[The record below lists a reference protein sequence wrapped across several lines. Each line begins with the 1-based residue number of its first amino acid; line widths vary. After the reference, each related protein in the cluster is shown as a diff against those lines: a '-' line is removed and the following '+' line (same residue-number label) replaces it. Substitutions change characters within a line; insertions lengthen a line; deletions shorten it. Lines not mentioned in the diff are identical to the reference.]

1 MATPGRSIRLLSWM
15 VALLF
20 VLPTVRAAAKSE
32 WVTVRWVADG
42 DTVQLQDRRLVIYI
56 GVDTPERG
64 RDRQPAE
71 RLADEARSVN
81 RRLVEG
87 WPLRLEFDRER
98 RDRFHRILAYVYRQ
112 DGLFINAEL
121 VRQGVAH
128 VLHRAPNTKMAR
140 ILIAVQR
147 EAMAE
152 KRGIWQFVDRDEKPP
167 HPLRGNLNSKRF
179 HSHACAMGKR
189 ITVQNRID
197 FTNPWTAFWEGY
209 APARECIDFPPE
221 Q

>member
-1 MATPGRSIRLLSWM
+1 MATTVRPNRILLWLL
-15 VALLF
+15 ALFF
-20 VLPTVRAAAKSE
+20 VLVSVSAAGESV

-42 DTVQLQDRRLVIYI
+42 DTVQLQDGRSVRYI

-64 RDRQPAE
+64 RDRQTAE

-98 RDRFHRILAYVYRQ
+98 RDRYHRVLAYVYRQ

-152 KRGIWQFVDRDEKPP
+152 KRGIWQFIDKDEKPP

-189 ITVQNRID
+189 IAVQNRID

-209 APARECIDFPPE
+209 APARECINFPPE